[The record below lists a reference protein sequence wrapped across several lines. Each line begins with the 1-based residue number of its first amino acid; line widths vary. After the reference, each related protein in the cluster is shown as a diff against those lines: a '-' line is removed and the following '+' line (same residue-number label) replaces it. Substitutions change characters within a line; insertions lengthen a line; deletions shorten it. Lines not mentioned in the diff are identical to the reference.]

1 MPYKVVFRNGENAK
15 NGEEV
20 VVNASYTRFDTKSGF
35 MEFLDD
41 SNMVIAFIQS
51 KESCTSKKPTS

>member
-1 MPYKVVFRNGENAK
+1 MPYKIVFRNGENAK

-35 MEFLDD
+35 MEFLDN
-41 SNMVIAFIQS
+41 SNMVIAFIPIE
-51 KESCTSKKPTS
+51 KVLYIKKAD